1 MRPRCRFIRS
11 LLVVSPVLLTFAAF
25 AQSDRGTITGTVSDA
40 AGAVVPNA
48 AVTAINSETGVQSR
62 TVTTST
68 GNYTL
73 ASLPSGVYDIS
84 VEVTGFKKYIRT
96 GVRVQVA
103 ETERVDANL
112 EVGSASESVTV
123 TAEAPLLKTEDAEQS
138 ETFSGDRLNS
148 LPINFG
154 IGGGAI
160 RNPLGFV
167 ELAPGA
173 SINGWN
179 DIKVNGAPNN
189 SFRIIFEGQD
199 STSDLNPRVSDESQP
214 SMESIQEFTLQTSNF
229 APEFG
234 QVIGG
239 LFNFTARSGTNQFHG
254 SAYGYSTNED
264 LGAGQPFTDSG
275 HGHLVRPPNRQN
287 DFGGTIGGP
296 VWIPKVYNGHDRT
309 FFFFGYEMYRKH
321 QGNDLLGTVP
331 TAPMRTGD
339 FSSILTGKVLGMD
352 PLGRSILENSIYDPM
367 TGRPVNGATVTDPFP
382 NNVIPANRLDPV
394 ALKIQALIPQPTG
407 AGNVNN
413 YEEKFTT
420 SKIQAIPTI
429 KIDQNFNEKSHLSG
443 YYSSQRTDKDNSQD
457 GFPDPITARR
467 AQFIRSNTVR
477 LNYDHTISPTILLHL
492 GAGYARYHNPDT
504 APPSITGYD
513 VSVLGLKT
521 AAGPGFPHITGI
533 GNNSFGGVN
542 ELNGGGNAIGPVN
555 ENLYVDNKP
564 TGVASVS
571 VTRGS
576 HSFKAGGEWRLD
588 TFTNL
593 NYLGTAGS
601 YGFSNA
607 QTALPS
613 TQGQNLNGGAV
624 GFGYASFLMG
634 QVNTASVSNAQDP
647 QYRKMGWAGFLQDTW
662 RVSRKLTVTYGL
674 RYDYQPAPH
683 ELYHRQG
690 EFAAAVPNPSA
701 GGLPGATIYDGHGP
715 GRCNCDFTTT
725 YPYALG
731 PRVGGAYQL
740 DPKTVLRAGWGISY
754 GQAPNFNYIGASSGT
769 GFNTLNFSN
778 ATYGASA
785 LQLSNGLSYDPNAL
799 YVASYNPGIQPA
811 PGTINSPAAAVD
823 RNGGRPPRTNQ
834 WNVGLQREITTDL
847 VVEAAYVG
855 NRGVWEQ
862 ANGLVSLNA
871 LTAQRIAG
879 FGLNVNNPTDYALLA
894 SPLSSPQAMAAGF
907 TAPYAGYGL
916 GNTVAQRLRPYPQ
929 FGNIG
934 IQWAPLGD
942 SWYDALQ
949 IKVTKRFS
957 HGLDFTA
964 NYTHSKNLA
973 TAEDQDGTTI
983 PTNDVFNRRL
993 NKTLSR
999 NDQPDIFVLGIN
1011 YQIPGWKKNSFTRE
1025 ILGGWTLGGIFR
1037 YASGTPIQVP
1047 TANNNLN
1054 SVFFQGT
1061 FVNRV
1066 PGQPLFLKDLNC
1078 HCIDPTKDL
1087 VLNPAAWSQP
1097 GPGQFGSAAAYYS
1110 DYRYARR
1117 PDEQMSL
1124 GRVFRIKE
1132 RMNLQVRVE
1141 LFNVFNRTYL
1151 NNPSNGNA
1159 QATTSYNSNGLLSSG
1174 FGYINNGS
1182 VFAAPR
1188 TGQLV
1193 ARIQF

>member
-1 MRPRCRFIRS
+1 MNRIRS
-11 LLVVSPVLLTFAAF
+11 VMALLAVCAGSVL

-40 AGAVVPNA
+40 ANAVVPNA
-48 AVTAINSETGVQSR
+48 AIVATNSATGIQSR
-62 TVTTST
+62 ANTTST

-73 ASLPSGVYDIS
+73 TSLPVGLYDIS
-84 VEVTGFKKYIRT
+84 VEMTGFKKYVQT

-103 ETERVDANL
+103 GTERVDIRL
-112 EVGSASESVTV
+112 EVGSAAESVTV
-123 TAEAPLLKTEDAEQS
+123 NADAALLKTEDAEQS
-138 ETFSGDRLNS
+138 QTFSGDRLNS

-167 ELAPGA
+167 ALAPGA
-173 SINGWN
+173 SLNGWN
-179 DIKVNGAPNN
+179 DIKVNGAPNG

-239 LFNFTARSGTNQFHG
+239 LFNFTARSGSNQFHG

-275 HGHLVRPPNRQN
+275 NGHLLRPPNRQN

-321 QGNDLLGTVP
+321 QATDTFGTVP
-331 TAPMRTGD
+331 TAAMRGGD
-339 FSSILTGKVLGMD
+339 FSSILTGKTLNTD
-352 PLGRSILENSIYDPM
+352 PLGRAIMENTIYNPA
-367 TGRPVNGATVTDPFP
+367 TTRVVGGATVSDPFP
-382 NNVIPANRLDPV
+382 SNVIPPSLFDSA
-394 ALKIQALIPQPTG
+394 ALKIQSLIPLPTRP
-407 AGNVNN
+407 GNINN
-413 YEEKFTT
+413 FEEKYIT

-429 KIDQNFNEKSHLSG
+429 KIDHNFNESSHLSG

-457 GFPDPITARR
+457 GFPDPLSARR
-467 AQFIRSNTVR
+467 EQPIRSNTVR

-492 GAGYARYHNPDT
+492 GAGFTRYHNPDT
-504 APPSITGYD
+504 APASITGFD
-513 VSVLGLKT
+513 VTTVGLKT
-521 AAGPGFPHITGI
+521 AAGPGFPHITGL
-533 GNNSFGGVN
+533 GNSSNFVGGIN
-542 ELNGGGNAIGPVN
+542 ETNGGGTSIGPVN
-555 ENLYVDNKP
+555 ENLYIDNKP
-564 TGVASVS
+564 TGVASINI
-571 VTRGS
+571 TRGN
-576 HSFKAGGEWRLD
+576 HSYKAGGEWRLD

-593 NYLGTAGS
+593 NYLGTSGA

-607 QTALPS
+607 QTALAS

-624 GFGYASFLMG
+624 GFQYASFLLG
-634 QVNTASVSNAQDP
+634 AVNTASVSNAQNP
-647 QYRKMGWAGFLQDTW
+647 QYRKMGWAGFAQDTW
-662 RVSRKLTVTYGL
+662 RVTRKLSVTYGL
-674 RYDYQPAPH
+674 RYDFQPAPH
-683 ELYHRQG
+683 ELYHRQA
-690 EFAAAVPNPSA
+690 EFAPTVANPSA
-701 GGLPGATIYDGHGP
+701 GGLLGATIYDGTGP
-715 GRCNCDFTTT
+715 GRCNCNFTTT
-725 YPYALG
+725 YPFALG
-731 PRVGGAYQL
+731 PRLGGAYQL
-740 DPKTVLRAGWGISY
+740 DAKTVIRAGWGLTY

-778 ATYGASA
+778 ATYGAPA
-785 LQLSNGLSYDPNAL
+785 LQLSSGLNYDPNSL
-799 YVASYNPGIQPA
+799 YVASFNPGIQPV
-811 PGTINSPAAAVD
+811 PGTINSPSAAVD

-834 WNVGLQREITTDL
+834 WNISVQREIAKDL

-871 LTAQRIAG
+871 LTPQRIAS
-879 FGLNVNNPTDYALLA
+879 FGLDVNNPTDYALLT
-894 SPLSSPQAMAAGF
+894 SPLSSSQAIARGF
-907 TAPYAGYGL
+907 KAPYAGYSL
-916 GNTVAQRLRPYPQ
+916 GNTVAQSLRPYPQ

-949 IKVTKRFS
+949 VKVIKRFS

-964 NYTHSKNLA
+964 NYTRSKTLA
-973 TAEDQDGTTI
+973 TAEDQDGTTV
-983 PTNDVFNRRL
+983 PTNNVFNRGL
-993 NKTLSR
+993 NKTISR
-999 NDQPDIFVLGIN
+999 NDQPNIFVVAFN
-1011 YQIPGWKKNSFTRE
+1011 YQIPGWNRSRLTRE
-1025 ILGGWTLGGIFR
+1025 ISGGWTLGGIFR

-1047 TANNNLN
+1047 LANNNLS
-1054 SVFFQGT
+1054 SVYFQGT

-1066 PGQPLFLKDLNC
+1066 PGQPLFLKDPNC

-1087 VLNPAAWSQP
+1087 VLNPAAWTQP
-1097 GPGQFGSAAAYYS
+1097 GAGQFGTAAAYYS

-1132 RMNLQVRVE
+1132 RMSFQVRAE

-1159 QATTSYNSNGLLSSG
+1159 QATTTYKTNGQLSSG
-1174 FGYINNGS
+1174 FGFINNGS
-1182 VFAAPR
+1182 VYSAPR
-1188 TGQLV
+1188 TGQIV
-1193 ARIQF
+1193 ARFQF